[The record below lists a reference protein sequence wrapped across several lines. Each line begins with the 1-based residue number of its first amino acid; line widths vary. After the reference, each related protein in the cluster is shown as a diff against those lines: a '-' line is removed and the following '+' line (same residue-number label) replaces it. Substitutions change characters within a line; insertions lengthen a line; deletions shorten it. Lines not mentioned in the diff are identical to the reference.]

1 MNRLLA
7 ASFALAALSSCQAC
21 RAKPSIHDGAP
32 VKDMSTTKDS
42 SEQDDISAQIQEYE
56 QEAAARDAKRVC
68 ERPIP
73 IFEGSITVHPRDYQH
88 SVARGEDFIDEPID
102 GLDKVLS
109 KSAQVRFTL
118 DYPFER
124 PFAGVVTGDITLRRT
139 VDAIRAGFRQMYQ
152 GTTQR
157 DLPGTYN
164 KEVTG
169 PYGRAFHVIDD
180 LVIARIDLCADD
192 TFLIVINS

>member
-1 MNRLLA
+1 MNRLLV
-7 ASFALAALSSCQAC
+7 ASVALAAVSSCQA
-21 RAKPSIHDGAP
+21 RRVKPSIHDGAP
-32 VKDMSTTKDS
+32 VKDPSTTQDS
-42 SEQDDISAQIQEYE
+42 SDKEDLSELIQKSER
-56 QEAAARDAKRVC
+56 EAAARDAKRVC
-68 ERPIP
+68 KSPIP
-73 IFEGSITVHPRDYQH
+73 IFEGSITVNSSDYQH
-88 SVARGEDFIDEPID
+88 SVARGEDFVDEPIS
-102 GLDKVLS
+102 GLDRVLS

-139 VDAIRAGFRQMYQ
+139 IDAIRAGFRQMYQ

-157 DLPGTYN
+157 DIPGTYN
-164 KEVTG
+164 KDVMG

-180 LVIARIDLCADD
+180 LVIARILLCEDD